1 VDETGTAG
9 GALAAAGEV
18 EVFLTP
24 AEPAAPGAA
33 EDDLRSLLRWL
44 RADETLAG
52 LSAGRIRDGGPP
64 QPGTMGLAFDV
75 LQLTIGSGLSAGALA
90 VSVAQW
96 RDARR
101 RPPGITLRRGRTTV
115 EIPATGPV
123 DVAAL
128 TRALQ
133 VLGAQPAEVPLPA
146 AAPQAA
152 APLAAAPAAAPVRAA
167 AAVPPMPA
175 QPPLPARQPV
185 PAPPVPGQE
194 PAPARPV
201 PAQESAPAPPVPAQQ
216 PAPVV
221 EPARA
226 AHVRTG
232 EAAGDG
238 TPS

>member
-1 VDETGTAG
+1 V
-9 GALAAAGEV
+9 V
-18 EVFLTP
+18 LTP

-64 QPGTMGLAFDV
+64 QPGAMGLAFDV

-123 DVAAL
+123 DVVAL

-133 VLGAQPAEVPLPA
+133 VLGAQPADVPLP
-146 AAPQAA
+146 AA

-175 QPPLPARQPV
+175 QPPLPARQPA

-194 PAPARPV
+194 PAPAPPV
-201 PAQESAPAPPVPAQQ
+201 LAQEPAPAVAPPVPAQQ
-216 PAPVV
+216 PAPVA

>member
-1 VDETGTAG
+1 MDETGTAG

-18 EVFLTP
+18 EVVLTP
-24 AEPAAPGAA
+24 AEPGAA

-64 QPGTMGLAFDV
+64 QPGAMGLAFDV

-146 AAPQAA
+146 AAPW
-152 APLAAAPAAAPVRAA
+152 LRHLRRRRYG
-167 AAVPPMPA
+167 
-175 QPPLPARQPV
+175 PPLPYRRCPRSRPSR
-185 PAPPVPGQE
+185 PAAG
-194 PAPARPV
+194 
-201 PAQESAPAPPVPAQQ
+201 
-216 PAPVV
+216 
-221 EPARA
+221 ARA
-226 AHVRTG
+226 TRPRTGAGNRATRPRTGVRTRATRTCP
-232 EAAGDG
+232 AAGARRG
-238 TPS
+238 TRAGRARTHRGSGG

>member
-1 VDETGTAG
+1 MDETGTAG

-18 EVFLTP
+18 EVVLTP
-24 AEPAAPGAA
+24 ADPAAPATAA
-33 EDDLRSLLRWL
+33 DDLRSLLRWL
-44 RADETLAG
+44 RADETLTG
-52 LSAGRIRDGGPP
+52 LSAGRIRDGEPP
-64 QPGTMGLAFDV
+64 QPGAMGLAFDV

-128 TRALQ
+128 ARALQ
-133 VLGAQPAEVPLPA
+133 VLGAQPADVPLPA
-146 AAPQAA
+146 AAPA
-152 APLAAAPAAAPVRAA
+152 AAAPAAAPVRAA

-175 QPPLPARQPV
+175 RPPLPA
-185 PAPPVPGQE
+185 QE
-194 PAPARPV
+194 PAPV
-201 PAQESAPAPPVPAQQ
+201 P
-216 PAPVV
+216 

-226 AHVRTG
+226 ANVRTG